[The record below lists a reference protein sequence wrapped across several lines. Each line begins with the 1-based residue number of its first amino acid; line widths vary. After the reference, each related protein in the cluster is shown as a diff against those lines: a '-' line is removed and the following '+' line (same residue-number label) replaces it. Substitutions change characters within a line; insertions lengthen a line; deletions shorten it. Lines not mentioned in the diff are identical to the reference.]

1 MEMKK
6 CHECAEVVE
15 KLNKEYEELHKEK
28 EFYKSKMNMKNEL
41 IKKMIEEEK
50 EIKKIYIKKLN
61 EHMNNNDINYNKYN
75 YSIKEINT
83 NIIELLKQMK

>member
-1 MEMKK
+1 MKK

-15 KLNKEYEELHKEK
+15 KLNKEYEELYKEN
-28 EFYKSKMNMKNEL
+28 EFYKSKMNIKNEL

-61 EHMNNNDINYNKYN
+61 EHMNNNDINYNKYKGCL
-75 YSIKEINT
+75 KEIDI